1 MGYYIQGPN
10 LGKVEYLLA
19 EHPEIKEI
27 TQDEAEFFRCE
38 GVTGLVV
45 VVDNGPFEAAVYVF
59 DDAEFEDFVRDDDPR
74 TKRFL
79 SGPRE
84 LFEELSGFN
93 N

>member
-27 TQDEAEFFRCE
+27 TQDEAEFFLCE
-38 GVTGLVV
+38 DVNGLVV

-84 LFEELSGFN
+84 LLEELSGYSR
-93 N
+93 